1 MEKKKIKQMVL
12 LGILLVVLAFYME
25 KTDKVL
31 DDGYKLNRKLPGEGD
46 QDVSLILSP
55 DDMDDIDYTVTVKEE
70 ILSQEKTIELIEKAK
85 KEIDKSFC
93 SNGEELNHVTE
104 KVNPKGSYAGGLV
117 DAEWVF
123 SDYEIMDSK
132 GNLIKDKLSDEG
144 KIVSAEV
151 ELSCNETKELYE
163 FSFVVY
169 AKSKN
174 RTEKLISKVN
184 EEIEKQLSKSGTNVL
199 SLPKEIEG
207 TKLSWKQPKQHLP
220 LKIFALEVIMAVLYV
235 FSKKENEKKERLRIQ
250 AQMELDYSD
259 VVSKMA
265 ILMGS
270 GMSVKQAWNRISARY
285 LDERTK
291 KCKAQRAIYE
301 QMVIT
306 MREINDGENEIKAYQ
321 KFGEITG
328 LSCYHRFS
336 RILVSSLQK
345 GNKEICQTL
354 EQEAQEA
361 FENRRMLA
369 RKLGEEA
376 GTKMLLPLML
386 MMVIV
391 IAIVIA
397 PAIVSFGR

>member
-291 KCKAQRAIYE
+291 NCKAQRAIYE

-397 PAIVSFGR
+397 PAIVSFGT

>member
-85 KEIDKSFC
+85 KEIDKTFC

-270 GMSVKQAWNRISARY
+270 GMSVKQAWNRISAHY
-285 LDERTK
+285 LDERAK
-291 KCKAQRAIYE
+291 NCKAQRAIYE

-354 EQEAQEA
+354 EHEAQEA

-397 PAIVSFGR
+397 PAIVSFGT

>member
-184 EEIEKQLSKSGTNVL
+184 EEIEKQLSRSGTNVL

-285 LDERTK
+285 LDERAK
-291 KCKAQRAIYE
+291 NCKAQRAIYE

-397 PAIVSFGR
+397 PAIVSFGT

>member
-291 KCKAQRAIYE
+291 NCKAQRAIYE

-361 FENRRMLA
+361 FENRRMIA